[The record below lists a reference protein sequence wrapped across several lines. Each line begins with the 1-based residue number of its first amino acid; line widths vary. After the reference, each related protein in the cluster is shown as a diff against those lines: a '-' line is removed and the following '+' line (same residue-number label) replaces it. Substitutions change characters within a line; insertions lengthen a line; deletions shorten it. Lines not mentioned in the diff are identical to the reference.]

1 MNSYFELFN
10 SSFDLIAMSVYLV
23 YFFLLSFKNL
33 DFWRMETKLERKL
46 IQHIFIEN
54 ISQPM
59 TSAYKEVIVL
69 DG

>member
-1 MNSYFELFN
+1 
-10 SSFDLIAMSVYLV
+10 
-23 YFFLLSFKNL
+23 
-33 DFWRMETKLERKL
+33 METKLERKL

-69 DG
+69 VGVKRKKRKQELKSKVADSIGQLKKISFLMRLD

>member
-1 MNSYFELFN
+1 MNPNKQQEN
-10 SSFDLIAMSVYLV
+10 
-23 YFFLLSFKNL
+23 
-33 DFWRMETKLERKL
+33 L

-69 DG
+69 DGKREKKEN

>member
-1 MNSYFELFN
+1 
-10 SSFDLIAMSVYLV
+10 
-23 YFFLLSFKNL
+23 
-33 DFWRMETKLERKL
+33 METKLERKL

>member
-1 MNSYFELFN
+1 
-10 SSFDLIAMSVYLV
+10 
-23 YFFLLSFKNL
+23 
-33 DFWRMETKLERKL
+33 METKLERKL

-69 DG
+69 VGVKRKKKQELKSKVADSIGQLKKISFLMRLD